1 MIKIKLSNISVNI
14 ILSNE
19 INSTPERDLELLVQ
33 YVDAVKTI
41 YDGIN

>member
-1 MIKIKLSNISVNI
+1 MINIKLSNISVNI

-19 INSTPERDLELLVQ
+19 TTTTPERDLELLVQ

-41 YDGIN
+41 YDEIN

>member
-19 INSTPERDLELLVQ
+19 TNRTHERDLELLVQ

>member
-14 ILSNE
+14 ILSYE
-19 INSTPERDLELLVQ
+19 TNSTPERDLELLVQ

>member
-1 MIKIKLSNISVNI
+1 MIKIKLSNISINI

-19 INSTPERDLELLVQ
+19 TNSTPERDLELLVQ